1 MRRSPLVGIY
11 SRPSDDH
18 LNRVIQELDRRNL
31 PFVRFDTADF
41 PQQIQLIARLA
52 IDQECWQDDFVYSGT
67 HYRLEDFR
75 LVTPDGEYV
84 FLELNS
90 SGQWGWIE
98 NHTRLPLTETL
109 VNLLAAGKIET

>member
-1 MRRSPLVGIY
+1 MFDLQFSA
-11 SRPSDDH
+11 
-18 LNRVIQELDRRNL
+18 LD
-31 PFVRFDTADF
+31 V
-41 PQQIQLIARLA
+41 LI
-52 IDQECWQDDFVYSGT
+52 
-67 HYRLEDFR
+67 
-75 LVTPDGEYV
+75 TPDGEYV

>member
-1 MRRSPLVGIY
+1 MPASIEEACRSLVKMFDLQF
-11 SRPSDDH
+11 SA
-18 LNRVIQELDRRNL
+18 LD
-31 PFVRFDTADF
+31 V
-41 PQQIQLIARLA
+41 LI
-52 IDQECWQDDFVYSGT
+52 
-67 HYRLEDFR
+67 
-75 LVTPDGEYV
+75 TPDGEYV